1 MNYERLLAGCFAGA
15 GALILLYKGENTAAT
30 AILASMLA
38 FFVGEKNGQKKAV
51 AASAS

>member
-1 MNYERLLAGCFAGA
+1 MNYERLLAGVFAGA

-38 FFVGEKNGQKKAV
+38 FFVGEKNGAKNAKANP
-51 AASAS
+51 A